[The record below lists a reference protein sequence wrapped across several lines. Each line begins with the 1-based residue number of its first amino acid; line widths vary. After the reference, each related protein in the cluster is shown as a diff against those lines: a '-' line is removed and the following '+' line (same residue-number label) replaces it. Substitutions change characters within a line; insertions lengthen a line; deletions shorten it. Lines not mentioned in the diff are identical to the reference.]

1 MASIC
6 YVGDSR
12 TNGLKNAVGGSAA
25 YFIAKDSQGYSWLK
39 STAYSQVKTWLKSN
53 PSGVVIFNFGV
64 NDLYNIQNYINYYK
78 NTVIAEN
85 PGKSIYFMTVNPV
98 NGDPYATN
106 TEIESFNKKM
116 ASSFPNR
123 IIDTYSNVSFTTV
136 DGVHYNNTTYK
147 AIHQYVQK
155 VLGSGATQNSTS
167 LRTKLLQIAQAEVGT
182 KESGINSVKYN
193 DWYYGRHVS
202 GSAYPWCAVF
212 VSWCANQAGMLN
224 TFIPKTASCSN
235 GMSWYSNKGWYK
247 KRGSYTPQA
256 GDIIYFGGGS
266 HTGIVKSCDGS
277 KVYTIEGNSSNSVKE
292 NSYSIDSSYI
302 SGYGAYEGAG
312 VAGNLSGSDG
322 TGSSTLTSLLPA
334 VEYTTYTAKQGD
346 TIESI
351 AKKYNTTVAMIIYL
365 NELTASD
372 IANLA
377 GKTLTVPSNSNS
389 ENVGSIAASQ
399 VITKKSTRGVTLTHP
414 YAKVSIFTE
423 TGLLTITQ
431 SLMVKDTTLDL
442 DILAIATNRDMSQ
455 DCPTFSVTLSFRRE
469 WYEKIASNDLII
481 IDMCRP
487 PEANRSIFFGLVDD
501 SRKSTDYN
509 SNSPTR
515 TISIT
520 GRGFGK
526 AFSRFE
532 IGVISELSAV
542 NDTLGFMSN
551 SLDALANGS
560 PAELVKSVIDFY
572 IGKGCNYKFSN
583 NKSYMDYYH
592 QTITG
597 RDDNYEQL
605 ADTSTFLSYQGTL
618 NNFLKELRNAPFNEF
633 FWEIYDNRPTFIF
646 RPTPFNE
653 PEWTSL
659 HRIEI
664 KDMDVIKE
672 SLGKSD
678 IETYT
683 VYKVNAET
691 FLGTTDTIYFPL
703 WYPPY
708 YEKYGLSRLEVTSK
722 YLTAGNSLDA
732 SSGIATSGTISSGGT
747 VTSDGTLEGN
757 TKAVYEFML
766 NNGYSSVA
774 AAAACGNL
782 MWESGGGS
790 SGIKLNAV
798 ESTGEGVGMV
808 QWSFG
813 RKTAFINYCKSKG
826 DPWPNQNVQLQCEF
840 MLQELNGGQWQF
852 AGTSFG
858 YPSSM
863 NVSLNT
869 FRTST
874 DVDAAT
880 GYWCACFERCYY
892 KDAHL
897 STRIQYAKQVLQK
910 YGSSGNSI
918 RTSTKTVTNSKIK
931 TYNLSDSELRGIA
944 RLCQQEQGSVVGAA
958 AEASLMA
965 NRFELHGSSYGSLYN
980 YIKNSGWF
988 AKASYW
994 MSQTG
999 SLQTSILDAVK
1010 SVLVEGRRTLPAY
1023 VDEHDCF
1030 SDITSVTNNG
1040 SSISKTNRSAYI
1052 PHKTIIK
1059 NAMGSTYTFYCFP
1072 DSNSDPFGYTSE
1084 TNRQQLGEDCYGDN
1098 ISGNVMNGVS
1108 SSYSS
1113 VATENE
1119 REATLARMVDLF
1131 NWNILNNSMENGT
1144 VVVKGSNQYRIGER
1158 IIFESTGI
1166 EYYVEAVAHNFTF
1179 FQGWTTN
1186 LTLTRGITPN
1196 LRYAPPWGKYQE
1208 MTTDD
1213 ASKIF
1218 GYDVGNC
1225 IIASSSDTLSPVTNS
1240 STIDSS
1246 NSSSTGSSGWVSFLN
1261 SFASQL
1267 ASEKRWIYSN
1277 SNNITD
1283 YEKARLKNPPRTNC
1297 ALFVVHALQKY
1308 GLFEPDMKFYGHN
1321 DGHIAY
1327 SNTKTKTRL
1336 QSIATIYNYARG
1348 KSVRDVN
1355 LQPGDIV
1362 TYYGQHTNIYL
1373 GTDKNGK
1380 KTWYDAGRWEIG
1392 SSNQVFKNFFRTSN
1406 SIMQVSHV
1414 IRLK

>member
-39 STAYSQVKTWLKSN
+39 STAYSRVKTWLKSN

-106 TEIESFNKKM
+106 TEIKSFNKKM

-136 DGVHYNNTTYK
+136 DGVHYNNATYK

-193 DWYYGRHVS
+193 DWYYGSHVS

-515 TISIT
+515 TIAIT

-664 KDMDVIKE
+664 KDMDVVKE

-722 YLTAGNSLDA
+722 YLTAGNPLDA
-732 SSGIATSGTISSGGT
+732 FNGNYTSGVQDSGSS
-747 VTSDGTLEGN
+747 TLVGSENAEKIWNFLIGKGL
-757 TKAVYEFML
+757 TAY
-766 NNGYSSVA
+766 GA
-774 AAAACGNL
+774 AGLMGNL
-782 MWESGGGS
+782 EAESGLAPNNLQNTSNSRSGMSDAEFTSAVDSGQISKSEFIAS
-790 SGIKLNAV
+790 SKFSGASSQEYGYGLA
-798 ESTGEGVGMV
+798 
-808 QWSFG
+808 QWTSKG
-813 RKTAFINYCKSKG
+813 RKQGLYELVKSR
-826 DPWPNQNVQLQCEF
+826 NVSIADLATQLDW
-840 MLQELNGGQWQF
+840 LYQEL
-852 AGTSFG
+852 
-858 YPSSM
+858 
-863 NVSLNT
+863 
-869 FRTST
+869 
-874 DVDAAT
+874 
-880 GYWCACFERCYY
+880 
-892 KDAHL
+892 
-897 STRIQYAKQVLQK
+897 
-910 YGSSGNSI
+910 
-918 RTSTKTVTNSKIK
+918 
-931 TYNLSDSELRGIA
+931 
-944 RLCQQEQGSVVGAA
+944 
-958 AEASLMA
+958 
-965 NRFELHGSSYGSLYN
+965 
-980 YIKNSGWF
+980 
-988 AKASYW
+988 
-994 MSQTG
+994 
-999 SLQTSILDAVK
+999 
-1010 SVLVEGRRTLPAY
+1010 
-1023 VDEHDCF
+1023 
-1030 SDITSVTNNG
+1030 
-1040 SSISKTNRSAYI
+1040 
-1052 PHKTIIK
+1052 
-1059 NAMGSTYTFYCFP
+1059 
-1072 DSNSDPFGYTSE
+1072 
-1084 TNRQQLGEDCYGDN
+1084 
-1098 ISGNVMNGVS
+1098 S
-1108 SSYSS
+1108 SSYSGVLSVLKSTNSLQQASNKVLIDFEAPASKNDPSTQSYRKNLGQKYYDKYAHKSGDNGPALSGKKVKAKFTAYYPADNAMEGGFLDALGNRLNPSKNTLAAPPSIPFHTKVQITGTNTNRDGGVYEVLDRGGAIQIESDGTYHFDILMSSNSECNNWGVKYGYAIIGDGTGYTDGTQVSDSDTTGGGTSGYVASGS
-1113 VATENE
+1113 VAMENE

-1144 VVVKGSNQYRIGER
+1144 VVVKGSNQYGIGER
-1158 IIFESTGI
+1158 VIFESTGI

-1179 FQGWTTN
+1179 FQGWTTT
-1186 LTLTRGITPN
+1186 LTLTRGIAPN
-1196 LRYAPPWGKYQE
+1196 LRFAPPWGKYQE
-1208 MTTDD
+1208 MTLDD

-1218 GYDVGNC
+1218 GYDVGSC
-1225 IIASSSDTLSPVTNS
+1225 MVATS
-1240 STIDSS
+1240 SS
-1246 NSSSTGSSGWVSFLN
+1246 NSGSGYSGSSGNANTSGWGSYGVSCPRYYQSGQSWSSIDYQGGSIGRRGCGLCCLAMAVSGLLKINETPDKVVKLLN
-1261 SFASQL
+1261 VAG
-1267 ASEKRWIYSN
+1267 YN
-1277 SNNITD
+1277 TVYN
-1283 YEKARLKNPPRTNC
+1283 ARKCTEIVCNHYGLKWTTVSRTNKSAIDNYLKRGC
-1297 ALFVVHALQKY
+1297 VIYHSIDANGIY
-1308 GLFEPDMKFYGHN
+1308 TG
-1321 DGHIAY
+1321 DGHFILCVGTNGNGGYYVQESAHY
-1327 SNTKTKTRL
+1327 Y
-1336 QSIATIYNYARG
+1336 QS
-1348 KSVRDVN
+1348 
-1355 LQPGDIV
+1355 
-1362 TYYGQHTNIYL
+1362 
-1373 GTDKNGK
+1373 DKPY
-1380 KTWYDAGRWEIG
+1380 TF
-1392 SSNQVFKNFFRTSN
+1392 NQVFSPGVQGPF
-1406 SIMQVSHV
+1406 V
-1414 IRLK
+1414 IGTNL